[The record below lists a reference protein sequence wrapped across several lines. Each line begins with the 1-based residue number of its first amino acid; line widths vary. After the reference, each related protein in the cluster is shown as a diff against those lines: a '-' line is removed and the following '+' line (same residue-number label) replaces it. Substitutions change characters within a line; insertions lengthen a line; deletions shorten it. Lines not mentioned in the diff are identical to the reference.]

1 MGNWTEAQAR
11 LRRLVQAGDPDGTV
25 TLRWLAQVL
34 GEPVVEEERSEDQ
47 PSRDLTVEE
56 AAEYFRRAPSTV
68 RGWLLRGELRGYKLN
83 RRDWRVPRAA
93 VAEYEHR
100 QRDPDMEDSEEVD
113 ISAWR
118 RL

>member
-1 MGNWTEAQAR
+1 MSNWVDAQAR

-25 TLRWLAQVL
+25 TLRWLAEVI
-34 GEPVVEEERSEDQ
+34 GERGGEDERSEDQ
-47 PSRDLTVEE
+47 PQRDLTVEDV
-56 AAEYFRRAPSTV
+56 ATHFRRAPSTV

-83 RRDWRVPRAA
+83 GRDWRVPRSAI
-93 VAEYEHR
+93 VEYEER
-100 QRDPDMEDSEEVD
+100 QREPDVKDPEDVD